1 MWTHLLKHSVCLQDF
16 LCPCPGLSGQHHD
29 KLVEYRQE
37 GLLCRFISEVMQGS
51 GRQQGLHVIKEARP
65 SQLRQHSLLCL
76 SPRDLH
82 VGSLQ
87 IEIEAF
93 NQARP
98 FQIFENVQR
107 MSKVKEIAP
116 LFPL

>member
-16 LCPCPGLSGQHHD
+16 LCLCPRFSGKHHD

-37 GLLCRFISEVMQGS
+37 GLLCQFISEVMQGC
-51 GRQQGLHVIKEARP
+51 GWQKRLHVVEEARP
-65 SQLRQHSLLCL
+65 SQFRQHPLFCL